1 MCDPN
6 SARINFETPHGSLL
20 QMSRMIP
27 RNPTKAWDSSPSSTE
42 DESSEVIPPVQPLH
56 LQTFHT
62 LQSMT
67 ALSKKIEEQQ
77 QKERNEEREERK
89 RQRETEASQDPNSL
103 LVKTAFN
110 LGVEAGRKQRDPP
123 KPCETCENRKKKNR
137 DAARLARELARRRAD
152 AGSIKHHGELDDDSD

>member
-1 MCDPN
+1 M
-6 SARINFETPHGSLL
+6 L
-20 QMSRMIP
+20 P
-27 RNPTKAWDSSPSSTE
+27 RSPKTAWDSSPSSSE
-42 DESSEVIPPVQPLH
+42 DESNPVTSVPPVQ

-62 LQSMT
+62 LQSIS
-67 ALSKKIEEQQ
+67 ALRSKIEEQQ
-77 QKERNEEREERK
+77 QKERTEEREERK
-89 RQRETEASQDPNSL
+89 RQRETEVSSQDPNSL

-152 AGSIKHHGELDDDSD
+152 IGGIKGPHDAHDDDSD